1 MADQSRI
8 RRRRRRLLLVLT
20 GCTVLLIAGVWT
32 DTDARARARHET
44 ATLTAANRHLRSLRS
59 QVRAMAATRTATAT
73 KRTELEAYI
82 AVTLGQLANTNT
94 SLNSAKQSAFLLGVN
109 IGTLETCLGG
119 VQSALG
125 AIGGG
130 DNTKAAND
138 ISIVSDACTELA
150 GGTKS
155 GLVYPFDFPDPDVVL
170 VGQTY
175 FAYATNSV
183 AGNIQIIDSTDL
195 QHWTA
200 VGNALPSL
208 PPWAFKGSTW
218 APSVTHIGGHYNL
231 YYAVDTIAE
240 RH

>member
-1 MADQSRI
+1 MLDGVRWLIGPAPAGAGGGFSSPSRSAP
-8 RRRRRRLLLVLT
+8 
-20 GCTVLLIAGVWT
+20 CFSIAAIWT
-32 DTDARARARHET
+32 DVDARTRARHET
-44 ATLTAANRHLRSLRS
+44 ATLTAANQHLRSLRH
-59 QVRAMAATRTATAT
+59 QVAATAATRTATAT
-73 KRTELEAYI
+73 KRSELESYI

-94 SLNSAKQSAFLLGVN
+94 SLNSTKQSAFLLGVN

-138 ISIVSDACTELA
+138 ISVVSDACTELA

-155 GLVYPFDFPDPDVVL
+155 GLVYPFDFPDPDVIL

-175 FAYATNSV
+175 YAYATNSV

-208 PPWAFKGSTW
+208 PSWASRG
-218 APSVTHIGGHYNL
+218 PPG
-231 YYAVDTIAE
+231 
-240 RH
+240 RPR